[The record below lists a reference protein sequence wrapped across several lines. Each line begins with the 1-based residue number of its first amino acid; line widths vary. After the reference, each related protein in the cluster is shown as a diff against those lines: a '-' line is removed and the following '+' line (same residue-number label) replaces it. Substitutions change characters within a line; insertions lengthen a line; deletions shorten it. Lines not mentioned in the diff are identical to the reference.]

1 VRTLKPLT
9 LATLAALSVGAWADD
24 SPISFSGFG
33 TVGVVQ
39 TNNDNAQYRISARP
53 PSGADKSASFDVDSK
68 LGLQVSGKISPQFS
82 LTAQVIVEQDDEN
95 RYRPEPEWV
104 FAKYDVTDAV
114 SIRAG
119 RVGLPAFLI
128 SDFRK
133 VGYANVWVR
142 PPTEVYGQV
151 PLSTLD
157 GADVIWRLPMGD
169 NTLTFQ
175 PYAGRSKFDLAG
187 GTEGKGKNLYGLNVS
202 YEVGSLL
209 LRAGYLRTKL
219 SLQNND
225 TRALF
230 AAMRSVPLPG
240 WAAAAGELE
249 GIDKRASF
257 SGVGATWDDG
267 KLLLQGEY
275 TQRRTKSFVEDTDG
289 WYTTAGYHF
298 GDFTPYVSYAKVKTK
313 HRAVVEG
320 LLAPTPQLAGLRA
333 AALSGQA
340 GADQKAATLGVRW
353 NVYKNIDLKA
363 QYDRVKTEVGKDNFF
378 AHQTANFPGQTVNVY
393 SLAADFIF

>member
-1 VRTLKPLT
+1 MPILKPLSF
-9 LATLAALSVGAWADD
+9 ATLAALSLGAWADD

-39 TNNDNAQYRISARP
+39 TNTNDGQYRISARP
-53 PSGADKSASFDVDSK
+53 PSGADKSASFDVDTK
-68 LGLQVSGKISPQFS
+68 LGLQVSGKLSPSFS
-82 LTAQVIVEQDDEN
+82 LTAQLLVEQDDQN

-104 FAKYDVTDAV
+104 FAKYDITPALSV
-114 SIRAG
+114 RAG

-151 PLSTLD
+151 PFSTLD
-157 GADVIWRLPMGD
+157 GADVIWRIPTGD

-175 PYAGRSKFDLAG
+175 PYVGQSKFDLAG
-187 GTEGKGKNLYGLNVS
+187 DTKGKGKNLYGMNVS

-209 LRAGYLRTKL
+209 LRAGYLKSKL
-219 SLQNND
+219 TLENND

-249 GIDKRASF
+249 SVGKDASF
-257 SGVGATWDDG
+257 TGVGAIWDDG
-267 KLLLQGEY
+267 KLLLQSEF
-275 TQRRTKSFVEDTDG
+275 TQRRTKGFVEDTDG
-289 WYTTAGYHF
+289 WYATGGYRF
-298 GDFTPYVSYAKVKTK
+298 GDFTPYLSYAKVKTK
-313 HRAVVEG
+313 HRSVAES
-320 LLAPTPQLAGLRA
+320 LFAPTPQLVGLRA
-333 AALSGQA
+333 AAISGQA
-340 GADQKAATLGVRW
+340 GADQKAASVGLRW
-353 NVYKNIDLKA
+353 NAYKNMDIKG
-363 QYDRVKTEVGKDNFF
+363 QFDRVKTEVGKDNFF
-378 AHQTANFPGQTVNVY
+378 AHQAPGFAGKSVNVY
-393 SLAADFIF
+393 SLAVDFIF